1 MLSVNPGPLRP
12 IPNGGVLV
20 DRRKPTDRQRRS
32 SAISKVILRTS
43 SELAEC
49 RSEEIEQIIQNA
61 IGTVSEIEGAEHAG
75 WYLLA
80 ESGKSRAFFDSRRGP
95 FSPCSMLCS
104 ELQNLPWCFA
114 QLCAG
119 KAVVLDSVDH
129 LLSVAKVDWQI
140 LKTLGVRSVALLPSK
155 SASSGRTILI
165 LLSMSTTRE
174 WSDRIAE
181 QGTLLENIFANAHQ
195 RVLAEEESKTTA
207 KRFEHIFLTATPA
220 MALLDH
226 RGHFVSTNN
235 GFQNLLGYSDD
246 ELRKMKCDDIINRTN
261 QGEET
266 SLLKYLS
273 IHSTTSLLEKD
284 LIRKDLSV
292 LAVKIK
298 VDLIER
304 PSVKKS
310 LFLINVEDLTEHNIT
325 KTELYRRQSE
335 IGVLA
340 SQLIQSQENERKRI
354 SRELHDDI
362 GQRLSLAASEVALLA
377 SQHSESSPG
386 SANRLDALRDEL
398 DGLCSDIHELSHDLH
413 SYKLQHLGLKS
424 ALKDLCRKISQ
435 PRFRVDLYA
444 EDFEEP
450 ASKDVALCLYRVAQE
465 SLKNAFKHAHTPIV
479 AVTVTKLDNTFYM
492 TIQDS
497 GTGFNHDVPS
507 RGLGLLSMNERV
519 KLVGG
524 HFRLHS
530 LPGRGTEIWVQIP
543 DTPDVKK
550 VSSMGGRPSQYAE
563 SLHQ

>member
-1 MLSVNPGPLRP
+1 MLSVNSEPLRHL
-12 IPNGGVLV
+12 PNGVLLV

-61 IGTVSEIEGAEHAG
+61 IGTVSEIEGAEHSG
-75 WYLLA
+75 WYLLG
-80 ESGKSRAFFDSRRGP
+80 ESGKVRAFFDSSLSP
-95 FSPCSMLCS
+95 FSPCAMLCG
-104 ELQNLPWCFA
+104 ELRKLPWCFA

-119 KAVVLDSVDH
+119 KAVVIDSVDH
-129 LLSVAKVDWQI
+129 LLPVAKADWQI
-140 LKTLGVRSVALLPSK
+140 LKTLGVRSVTLLPSR
-155 SASSGRTILI
+155 SASSGRTVLI

-174 WSDRIAE
+174 WADKIVE
-181 QGTLLENIFANAHQ
+181 QGTLLENIFTNAHQ
-195 RVLAEEESKTTA
+195 RVLAQEESKTTV
-207 KRFEHIFLTATPA
+207 KCFET
-220 MALLDH
+220 
-226 RGHFVSTNN
+226 
-235 GFQNLLGYSDD
+235 
-246 ELRKMKCDDIINRTN
+246 
-261 QGEET
+261 
-266 SLLKYLS
+266 
-273 IHSTTSLLEKD
+273 
-284 LIRKDLSV
+284 
-292 LAVKIK
+292 
-298 VDLIER
+298 
-304 PSVKKS
+304 
-310 LFLINVEDLTEHNIT
+310 T
-325 KTELYRRQSE
+325 KTELNRRQSE

-386 SANRLDALRDEL
+386 SSNRLDALRDEL

-450 ASKDVALCLYRVAQE
+450 TSKDVALCLYRVAQE
-465 SLKNAFKHAHTPIV
+465 SLKNAFKHAHTPIA

-507 RGLGLLSMNERV
+507 RGLGLMSMNERV

-530 LPGRGTEIWVQIP
+530 LPGRGTEIWVQVP
-543 DTPDVKK
+543 DTPDVEK
-550 VSSMGGRPSQYAE
+550 VSSMRGPSSQYAE